1 MISSTC
7 AYHDIMMLSCHHHH
21 CLPPSWHHIIITMT
35 SASPPALPSPRA
47 ACACPTHPASGA
59 QLCHITHQGLLKM
72 MTEIVMMMTVMMIMM
87 VKGVHQERRA
97 FAQQT
102 QSIMETQCRLATD
115 IKTIITMIANKR
127 KSFS

>member
-1 MISSTC
+1 MISSTSAC
-7 AYHDIMMLSCHHHH
+7 HDIMMLSCHHHH

-59 QLCHITHQGLLKM
+59 QLCHITHQGLLEM
-72 MTEIVMMMTVMMIMM
+72 MTEIVMIVMMMM
-87 VKGVHQERRA
+87 MMMIKGVHQERRA

-102 QSIMETQCRLATD
+102 QSIMETQCRLPTAT
-115 IKTIITMIANKR
+115 KTIITMIANKR